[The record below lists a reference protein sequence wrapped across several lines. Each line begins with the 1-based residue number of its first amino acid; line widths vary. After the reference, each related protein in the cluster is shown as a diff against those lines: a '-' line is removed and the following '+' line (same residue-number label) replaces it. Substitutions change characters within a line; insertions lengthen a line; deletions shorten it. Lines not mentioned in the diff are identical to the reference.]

1 MSFDQIWT
9 SCFTSGR
16 DVLFLFHTG
25 ELRKTHMQLFTCTFL
40 CPTASI
46 VHFLH
51 LKSENLI
58 SRKDHDKNCLDNQIL
73 VDALSGIC

>member
-16 DVLFLFHTG
+16 DVCSYFIQVSCV
-25 ELRKTHMQLFTCTFL
+25 RHMQLFTCTFL
-40 CPTASI
+40 YPAASI